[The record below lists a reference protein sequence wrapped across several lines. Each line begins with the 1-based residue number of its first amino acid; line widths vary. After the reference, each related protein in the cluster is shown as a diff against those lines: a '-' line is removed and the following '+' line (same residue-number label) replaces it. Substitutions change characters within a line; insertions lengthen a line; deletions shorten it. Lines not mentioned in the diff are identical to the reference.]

1 MNLKAMVD
9 KDLEASFNLDEFAV
23 ETVHYFAGENE
34 KLNVIFDET
43 TDVIL
48 EKGEYSGVEAT
59 VPSLHLVTS
68 KATNI
73 NHKSIFVIDAKTFGV
88 IEIHKQN
95 DSTTKVYLDNQDG

>member
-1 MNLKAMVD
+1 MID

-23 ETVHYFAGENE
+23 ETTHYFGDVDEV
-34 KLNVIFDET
+34 LNVIFDET

-59 VPSLHLVTS
+59 VPSLQLATS

-73 NHKSIFVIDAKTFGV
+73 SHKSIFVIDGKTFGV